1 MGRLLTQNSE
11 LRKVGVYNWTLPALG
26 ARLPDGTVFSTCPQA
41 GVCAQFCYARNGTY
55 LFPAVKAAHVRNL
68 MKYLDNPET
77 WYGEMLTELTLPK
90 FRGGK
95 YVRIHDSGDFFSDEY
110 LEWWLLIARQVPDVT
125 FYCYTKEVSRFKRI
139 VERTYWSDTAN
150 PRGEQP
156 YAPSN
161 FRWLYSMGGKEDH
174 LIDKDVD
181 RHAEVFPSKEALE
194 AAGYFD
200 QEESDILAVTAPT
213 NRIGIVANN
222 IKHFRKK
229 QGDRSF
235 GQVQYERDVM
245 REVRMST

>member
-1 MGRLLTQNSE
+1 MKKMLTQNSE
-11 LRKVGVYNWTLPALG
+11 LRKIGVYNWTIPALG

-41 GVCAQFCYARNGTY
+41 GICAQFCYARNGTY
-55 LFPAVKAAHVRNL
+55 LFPAVKAAHVSNL
-68 MKYLDNPET
+68 MRYLDDPNK
-77 WYGEMLTELTLPK
+77 WQSEMIQELALPK

-95 YVRIHDSGDFFSDEY
+95 WVRIHDSGDFFSDEY
-110 LEWWLLIARQVPDVT
+110 LESWLYIARVIPDVT
-125 FYCYTKEVSRFKRI
+125 FYCYTKEVSRFKRM
-139 VERTYWSDTAN
+139 VERTYWSDTAS
-150 PRGEQP
+150 PAGEQP

-161 FRWLYSMGGKEDH
+161 FKWLYSMGGKEDH
-174 LIDKDVD
+174 LINTEVD

-235 GQVQYERDVM
+235 GQVQYERDAM